1 MVVNARGVLLAVAIA
16 ASTACSSAGSD
27 GPAGG
32 NCDLPNVAGEDCERA
47 HAMLLPEQLAP
58 SPGNQYADN
67 GDAAMLGFHLF
78 FDSRL
83 GSGVAC
89 VNCHAPELAFTDRL
103 SVSKGKALG
112 ARNAPTVFN
121 AARLTVMFWDGRAD
135 SLWSQPL
142 FAIENALEMNST
154 RLELAHLVASD
165 TDFHTNYEKA
175 FGPLPDMSA
184 WPAAGMPGT
193 PAFDA
198 MPASEKD
205 QVNRVAANVGKA
217 FDAYQRLNTT
227 NGAPVDRFLKGEPD
241 ALVGPAQRGL
251 GVFLEHHCDSC
262 HSGPML
268 TDQSFHDAGFP
279 ALPGAAADSGYLG
292 GFEVL
297 QNNIFNL
304 QGAFADPGPGVP
316 GALPAPPS
324 AAGQFRT
331 PPLRNVTRTAPYG
344 HDGALDS
351 LVDVLAVHATDVSPD
366 DQGYLLA
373 FFETLNGEYP
383 PKPWNNWPSPQ

>member
-1 MVVNARGVLLAVAIA
+1 MFVNARGVLLTVAIA
-16 ASTACSSAGSD
+16 TSVACSSAGSN
-27 GPAGG
+27 GTAGG
-32 NCDLPNVAGEDCERA
+32 NCDLPHVSGEDCDRA

-67 GDAAMLGFHLF
+67 ADAATLGFHLF

-103 SVSKGKALG
+103 SVSKGKG
-112 ARNAPTVFN
+112 IGGRNAPTVFN

-165 TDFHTNYEKA
+165 TDFRSNYEKA

-198 MPASEKD
+198 MPSAEQD

-241 ALVGPAQRGL
+241 ALVDPAQRGL
-251 GVFLEHHCDSC
+251 GVFLAHHCDSC

-279 ALPGAAADSGYLG
+279 TLPGVATDTGYLA

-297 QNNIFNL
+297 RNNIFNL

-316 GALPAPPS
+316 GALPAAPS
-324 AAGQFRT
+324 QAGQFRT

-344 HDGALDS
+344 HDGALAS
-351 LVDVLAVHATDVSPD
+351 LVDVLSVHATDVSPD
-366 DQGYLLA
+366 DQGSLLA